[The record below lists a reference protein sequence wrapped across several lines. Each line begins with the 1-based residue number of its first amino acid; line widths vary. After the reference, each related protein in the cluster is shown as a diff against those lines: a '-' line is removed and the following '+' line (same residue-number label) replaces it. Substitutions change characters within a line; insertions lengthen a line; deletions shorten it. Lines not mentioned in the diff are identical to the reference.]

1 MIAVVD
7 YGMGNLK
14 SVEKGLKKV
23 GCEVL
28 ITRDFAKI
36 KESRGL
42 VLPGVGSFRD
52 CMRNLKE
59 RELIQPILN
68 FVASGRP
75 FLGICLGMQI
85 LIRIY
90 YRTDKK
96 VFKEKRNYDEDI
108 NPVRCLLY
116 NGIKRRKFCL
126 KNLLRKW

>member
-68 FVASGRP
+68 FIASGRP

-85 LIRIY
+85 LFSESEEFGKSRGLNIIKGR
-90 YRTDKK
+90 
-96 VFKEKRNYDEDI
+96 VVHFPLQKE
-108 NPVRCLLY
+108 
-116 NGIKRRKFCL
+116 IKIPHMGW
-126 KNLLRKW
+126 N